1 MATLHKN
8 TECRLAR
15 QAFLVYNTRAMQ
27 PQRKL
32 SETIARLFVLL
43 LGLFILAQGIA
54 FTILAN
60 LGTDA
65 ITSPALVAHLVLGEA
80 PGGAGYSFCTVGR
93 MLICV
98 HILLVLMQIALL
110 RSKYKP
116 IQLLQV
122 VMGLILGSMLD
133 VCLSYTGQLPVPN
146 YAASIGYTVLGCLIC
161 SFGIFTFV
169 KADMIPLSA
178 EGFCLALSSTFKWRF
193 SRVKVAVDCSML
205 LIAVLASLILLG
217 EVAGV
222 REGSVICAVCTG
234 YIIGWLFKVCPIW
247 DKLFAAIGKRSYS
260 ASDLA

>member
-1 MATLHKN
+1 MRYTQKLGI
-8 TECRLAR
+8 
-15 QAFLVYNTRAMQ
+15 QACSTGFFVYNARAMQ
-27 PQRKL
+27 QQRKFP
-32 SETIARLFVLL
+32 EIIARLFVLL

-65 ITSPALVAHLVLGEA
+65 ITSPALVAHLVLGKA
-80 PGGAGYSFCTVGR
+80 DYNFCTVGR

-133 VCLSYTGQLPVPN
+133 ICLSYTGQLPVPN

-178 EGFCLALSSTFKWRF
+178 EGLCLALSNTFKWRF
-193 SRVKVAVDCSML
+193 SRVKVAVDCSLL
-205 LIAVLASLILLG
+205 LIAALAALILLG

-247 DKLFAAIGKRSYS
+247 DKLFAAIGKRAYS

>member
-1 MATLHKN
+1 MK
-8 TECRLAR
+8 
-15 QAFLVYNTRAMQ
+15 

-32 SETIARLFVLL
+32 SEKLVRLVVLL

-65 ITSPALVAHLVLGEA
+65 ITSPALVAHLVLGEID
-80 PGGAGYSFCTVGR
+80 GGTGYSFCTVGR

-122 VMGLILGSMLD
+122 VMGLILGNMLD
-133 VCLSYTGQLPVPN
+133 FCLSYTSLLPLPN
-146 YAASIGYTVLGCLIC
+146 YAAALGYTLLGCVIC
-161 SFGIFTFV
+161 AFGIFTFV

-178 EGFCLALSSTFKWRF
+178 EGFCLALSNTFKWRF
-193 SRVKVAVDCSML
+193 SRVKVAVDCSMII
-205 LIAVLASLILLG
+205 IAVTASLIFLG
-217 EVAGV
+217 EIAGV
-222 REGSVICAVCTG
+222 REGSVICAVSTG
-234 YIIGWLFKVCPIW
+234 YIIGWFFKVCPLW
-247 DKLFAAIGKRSYS
+247 DKVFAALGATSGNS
-260 ASDLA
+260 SDLA